1 MPIRRSSILVLL
13 LVGSLACASR
23 GSRPPETAV
32 TDDTTSVIKTTG
44 RSLEQLFVAHSPG
57 VDVRRA
63 ANGGISIRIRGA
75 SSFYASEE
83 PLYVIDDSPIMQ
95 RSGGIFF
102 MNPNDIE
109 RIEVLKN
116 PADIALYGMRGA
128 NGVVR
133 ITTKRPR

>member
-1 MPIRRSSILVLL
+1 MPNRTSSLVVLA

-23 GSRPPETAV
+23 GSRPPETAIAG
-32 TDDTTSVIKTTG
+32 DTAASIETTG
-44 RSLEQLFVAHSPG
+44 KTLEQLFAGRTAG

-75 SSFYASEE
+75 SSFMASEE
-83 PLYVIDDSPIMQ
+83 PLYVIDDNPITQ

-109 RIEVLKN
+109 QIEVLKN